1 MTASLDGTA
10 RVWRADT
17 GKPIGVP
24 MQHQGKLNSALA
36 AFSAGGR
43 RVLSAS
49 VKGTARVWDA
59 DTGKPVTAPLHDNV
73 RCAAFSADGRR
84 VVTSSSDRTA
94 RVWEADTGKPI
105 GAPLQ
110 HQGRVFSAGFSPDG
124 RRVATASDDGTARVW
139 MVLLGSDLTV
149 DTALMADFA
158 EALGGYSVNEFGSL
172 VALDN
177 QFERMRDLR
186 RRLVHASDREGTLTW
201 FLRRFLSIS

>member
-1 MTASLDGTA
+1 MEFSPDGKRIVTGSFDWTA
-10 RVWRADT
+10 RVWE
-17 GKPIGVP
+17 
-24 MQHQGKLNSALA
+24 
-36 AFSAGGR
+36 
-43 RVLSAS
+43 
-49 VKGTARVWDA
+49 A
-59 DTGKPVTAPLHDNV
+59 DTGKPVGAPLKHQGSV
-73 RCAAFSADGRR
+73 LSAAFSPDGRR

-110 HQGRVFSAGFSPDG
+110 HQGRVFSAGVSPDG